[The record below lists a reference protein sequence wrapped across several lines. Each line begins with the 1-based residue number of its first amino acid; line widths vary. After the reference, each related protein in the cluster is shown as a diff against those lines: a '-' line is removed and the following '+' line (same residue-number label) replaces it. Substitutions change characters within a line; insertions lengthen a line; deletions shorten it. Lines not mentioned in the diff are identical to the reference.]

1 LEQPTIANANRAIA
15 NAELRVSFII
25 FSSSSSRLRIGGGVQ
40 YVGHID
46 YSGDLSLVND
56 GHQSSPAVA
65 DAQLA
70 QVVARPVEAGVVR
83 GLIVSA

>member
-1 LEQPTIANANRAIA
+1 MLNC
-15 NAELRVSFII
+15 ELVLSY
-25 FSSSSSRLRIGGGVQ
+25 SVPLVSRLRIGGGVQ

-46 YSGDLSLVND
+46 YSGDLPLVND

>member
-1 LEQPTIANANRAIA
+1 M
-15 NAELRVSFII
+15 
-25 FSSSSSRLRIGGGVQ
+25 GGGVQ

-46 YSGDLSLVND
+46 YSGDLPLVND

-83 GLIVSA
+83 GLIVSV